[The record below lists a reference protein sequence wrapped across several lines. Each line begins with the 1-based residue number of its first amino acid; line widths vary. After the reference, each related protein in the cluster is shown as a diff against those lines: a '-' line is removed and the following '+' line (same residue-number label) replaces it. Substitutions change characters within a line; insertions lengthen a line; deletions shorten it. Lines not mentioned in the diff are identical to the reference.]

1 PGSPPAAIVSE
12 TNRGIAFCWTE
23 ERAHVSSGSLL
34 LKLELRSDPAMLCVV
49 RNALGQLAE
58 TLGFSEA
65 ECRAIVLAV
74 DEAMTNI
81 IRHAYLGDAGRP
93 IEASFHRIRA
103 PRDGQSADALEI
115 LLE

>member
-1 PGSPPAAIVSE
+1 VS
-12 TNRGIAFCWTE
+12 R
-23 ERAHVSSGSLL
+23 GSLL

-74 DEAMTNI
+74 AAAATGAKIIALFASLPLRLKGGNI
-81 IRHAYLGDAGRP
+81 CA
-93 IEASFHRIRA
+93 
-103 PRDGQSADALEI
+103 
-115 LLE
+115 